1 MPLLDVTE
9 ILTDPDFVTLGLQC
23 ARQVQIVNEDGL
35 ATNNPVV
42 FTFSGV
48 VTSISG
54 EVLNRLAIGERLNG
68 RILICTRFR
77 LMDGNSTNSADIVTI
92 RNCGCSSATA
102 LSYTVVQVYN
112 YSKSGRGFVEAV
124 CELLPLSG

>member
-54 EVLNRLAIGERLNG
+54 
-68 RILICTRFR
+68 
-77 LMDGNSTNSADIVTI
+77 
-92 RNCGCSSATA
+92 
-102 LSYTVVQVYN
+102 
-112 YSKSGRGFVEAV
+112 
-124 CELLPLSG
+124 